1 MKNKII
7 TILILM
13 MISSLMVFAQNA
25 DDIVGLWYSQAD
37 SKNRVSVVQ
46 VYKENN
52 KYYAY
57 SFAYQNSTD
66 TVNDVNNPKAELRN
80 LPLKGLVYLYDLKFS
95 KGEWKGG
102 KIYNPEQ
109 GKVYNAKASLS
120 DNKQELKIKATI
132 DGAGLFGKTLTWKKV
147 PSNETSKYT
156 PLNKS
161 ELRRLN

>member
-1 MKNKII
+1 MRNKII
-7 TILILM
+7 TVLVLM

-25 DDIVGLWYSQAD
+25 DDIVGLWYSQPD
-37 SKNRVSVVQ
+37 SKNRISIVE

-52 KYYAY
+52 KYYGY

-66 TVNDVNNPKAELRN
+66 IVNDVNNPDQKLRN
-80 LPLKGLVYLYDLKFS
+80 LPLKGLVYLYDLQFS

-109 GKVYNAKASLS
+109 GKTYNAKASLS
-120 DNKQELKIKATI
+120 DNKQELNIKASI

-147 PSNETSKYT
+147 PANEISKYK
-156 PLNKS
+156 PLNRS
-161 ELRRLN
+161 ELRRMK

>member
-7 TILILM
+7 TILILT
-13 MISSLMVFAQNA
+13 MISSIMAFGQNA
-25 DDIVGLWYSQAD
+25 DDIVGLWYSQTDA
-37 SKNRVSVVQ
+37 KNRVSVVQ
-46 VYKENN
+46 IYKENN

-80 LPLKGLVYLYDLKFS
+80 LPLKGLVYLYDLEFS

-109 GKVYNAKASLS
+109 GKIYNAKASLS
-120 DNKQELKIKATI
+120 DN
-132 DGAGLFGKTLTWKKV
+132 
-147 PSNETSKYT
+147 
-156 PLNKS
+156 NKS
-161 ELRRLN
+161 

>member
-7 TILILM
+7 TILIFT
-13 MISSLMVFAQNA
+13 MISSIMAFAQNA

-37 SKNRVSVVQ
+37 AKNRVSVVQ

-66 TVNDVNNPKAELRN
+66 TVNDINNPKAELRN
-80 LPLKGLVYLYDLKFS
+80 LPLKGLVYLYDLEFS

-109 GKVYNAKASLS
+109 GKTYNAKASIS
-120 DNKQELKIKATI
+120 D
-132 DGAGLFGKTLTWKKV
+132 F
-147 PSNETSKYT
+147 
-156 PLNKS
+156 
-161 ELRRLN
+161 R